1 VKIRVHFTDGGPK
14 EYDANAV
21 DTARDGALVL
31 SKRHLKKAVLAGQPD
46 ELTNKVVRVIRRDL
60 WREAEVL
67 DASDADVIELGQR
80 PVSVAN

>member
-1 VKIRVHFTDGGPK
+1 MGVAVGVGVGAGVGVGDGW
-14 EYDANAV
+14 
-21 DTARDGALVL
+21 L
-31 SKRHLKKAVLAGQPD
+31 SYSSVLAGQPD

-67 DASDADVIELGQR
+67 DASDADVVELGQR